1 MQSHP
6 EAWRR
11 RWHGPA
17 AAAAAVLLLLLLL
30 GRPWLRVVRQAKA
43 LQQACAVLHTHC
55 DAVVL
60 LQAGTKLEERRGF

>member
-17 AAAAAVLLLLLLL
+17 AAAAAVLLLL

-43 LQQACAVLHTHC
+43 LQQAGAVLHTHC

>member
-1 MQSHP
+1 MQSQA

-17 AAAAAVLLLLLLL
+17 AAAAAAVLLLLLL

>member
-6 EAWRR
+6 EAWGGGWQGR
-11 RWHGPA
+11 A
-17 AAAAAVLLLLLLL
+17 AAAAAVLLLL